1 MSMFAVSSLRLKW
14 VFWISPVS
22 WELRS
27 FALNEFDAP
36 KYDREVTGGER
47 LGDSYIDQ
55 YGLQSEFI
63 WKWLGVLFIGGFYIL
78 FLISNA
84 VLLSILPPRASIG
97 TRISQKQ
104 RKLGAQGS
112 SHRGSAGTGA
122 MTEDTGAMNGGEA
135 GAEQERTDQDAAK
148 EVAQKKDADDEE
160 DVDVSEKSDG
170 LDESDD
176 DQANHEAAKQH
187 RPVASNKEAPRSSPA
202 GSPREPDD
210 AHHDQS
216 KQRNGL
222 KKSQVSF
229 QDGHP
234 PQNQSKDGTSRKKQ
248 LSSKQSTKSF
258 QLSSFDFTPVT
269 IAWKNIVYSVKD
281 GKKERKLLNGVSG
294 FARPGEMTALM
305 GSSGAGKTTLM
316 DVIAGRKTVGRI
328 EGDIL
333 VNGEPKNTATFQRL
347 AGYCEQNDIHVGTA
361 TVREA
366 LRFSALMRLP
376 KEVPREKR
384 EKFVEEV
391 MQLVGLA
398 KIADRLIG
406 DESIGGLSTGEL
418 KLVTIAVELV
428 ANPSLIFLDE
438 PVRSHAQKFE
448 RDFEH
453 CDQVADSLWMLL
465 FITCRR
471 PVSMPPALVAS

>member
-1 MSMFAVSSLRLKW
+1 LAFVRLKW

-36 KYDREVTGGER
+36 RYDRDVNGER
-47 LGDSYIDQ
+47 LGDSFIDQ

-104 RKLGAQGS
+104 RRLGAQGA
-112 SHRGSAGTGA
+112 SHRGSAGAGA
-122 MTEDTGAMNGGEA
+122 TTEDTGAMNGGEA
-135 GAEQERTDQDAAK
+135 GAQKEKTDQDAAK
-148 EVAQKKDADDEE
+148 EVAQKR
-160 DVDVSEKSDG
+160 
-170 LDESDD
+170 D
-176 DQANHEAAKQH
+176 DQEEMSDSEESGSDEFDDAAEEQADHEAAKQH
-187 RPVASNKEAPRSSPA
+187 RSVASNKEAPRSSPA

-210 AHHDQS
+210 AQTQQ
-216 KQRNGL
+216 QRNKLG
-222 KKSQVSF
+222 KSQVSF
-229 QDGHP
+229 QDT
-234 PQNQSKDGTSRKKQ
+234 QQTSSGPSRQKQ
-248 LSSKQSTKSF
+248 LASAQSTKSF

-269 IAWKNIVYSVKD
+269 IAWQNVEYTVQD
-281 GKKERKLLNGVSG
+281 QKKERKLLNSVSG

-316 DVIAGRKTVGRI
+316 DGQCLDCSICSLSRCASIGLTRFPRFFCAVIAGRKTVGRI

-366 LRFSALMRLP
+366 LRFSARMRLP
-376 KEVPREKR
+376 KEVSREKR
-384 EKFVEEV
+384 EKFVDEV

-438 PVRSHAQKFE
+438 PVSRRSF
-448 RDFEH
+448 
-453 CDQVADSLWMLL
+453 
-465 FITCRR
+465 
-471 PVSMPPALVAS
+471 